1 MKIRQ
6 VRADLFLV
14 DSLMDMTKPTA
25 ALDTFTNGSKN
36 AITYKDMYFEIQIMR
51 PLKND
56 TWVKGIKH
64 RMQEVGK
71 LEVEYQ
77 IALDTANSNKPQTV
91 AINERQ
97 IYIQIRQALNT
108 GSVSRVLPHRVM
120 DAARAATAIDFYGG
134 LSKPQKQSTTLK

>member
-14 DSLMDMTKPTA
+14 DSLMDMKPSA

-56 TWVKGIKH
+56 T
-64 RMQEVGK
+64 
-71 LEVEYQ
+71 
-77 IALDTANSNKPQTV
+77 
-91 AINERQ
+91 
-97 IYIQIRQALNT
+97 
-108 GSVSRVLPHRVM
+108 
-120 DAARAATAIDFYGG
+120 
-134 LSKPQKQSTTLK
+134 